1 MFKIYP
7 SGSDIQ
13 YESVR
18 FQDLELTQDGTNAL
32 FVPKF
37 PTGPGDIKPSAV
49 SVSEAKKKT
58 DENLL
63 KDETTE
69 LEAIK
74 KEAYTKGRIAGRQE
88 SEKKFHSAVQAFG
101 EGLEQINGLRKSLL
115 ESSKEDM
122 VRLIMAVAKKVIQT
136 EIEKN
141 KEIIIH
147 TVNKAL
153 QSAIEADEYY
163 IKVHPEDLQI
173 VSEKEPLFLAS
184 MKGLQNIHF
193 ISDETISRG
202 GCIAESRSGEVDAT
216 IESQLDEIYKH
227 LYATVCQANK
237 T

>member
-1 MFKIYP
+1 MFKIYRN
-7 SGSDIQ
+7 GSDIPF
-13 YESVR
+13 EKVR
-18 FQDLELTQDGTNAL
+18 FLDLESSQDGTNAL
-32 FVPKF
+32 FVPKL
-37 PTGPGDIKPSAV
+37 PTSSGNIKPSAG
-49 SVSEAKKKT
+49 SVSESQQKPEENPNKDKT
-58 DENLL
+58 TD
-63 KDETTE
+63 

-88 SEKKFHSAVQAFG
+88 SEKKLHSAVKAFG
-101 EGLEQINGLRKSLL
+101 DGLEQINNLRKSLL

-122 VRLIMAVAKKVIQT
+122 VRLIMAAAKKVIQT

-202 GCIAESRSGEVDAT
+202 GCIAESRTGEVDAT

-227 LYATVCQANK
+227 LYAAVCQTNQP
-237 T
+237 

>member
-1 MFKIYP
+1 MFKIYRN
-7 SGSDIQ
+7 GSDIPF
-13 YESVR
+13 ERVR
-18 FQDLELTQDGTNAL
+18 FQDLESTQDGTNAL
-32 FVPKF
+32 FVPKL
-37 PTGPGDIKPSAV
+37 PTGSGSIKSSAV
-49 SVSEAKKKT
+49 SVSESQEKPE
-58 DENLL
+58 ENLT
-63 KDETTE
+63 KDKTTD

-88 SEKKFHSAVQAFG
+88 SEKKLHSAVKAFG
-101 EGLEQINGLRKSLL
+101 DGLEQINNLRKSLL

-122 VRLIMAVAKKVIQT
+122 VRLIMAAAKKVIQT

-163 IKVHPEDLQI
+163 IKVHPEDLRI

-202 GCIAESRSGEVDAT
+202 GCIAESRTGEVDAT

-227 LYATVCQANK
+227 LCAAVCQTNQA
-237 T
+237 